1 MNSNIIEATV
11 RLQPVLQIYLTVHFA
26 CVIPVEIYAV
36 KFSHARKSY
45 QLYGSIF
52 WRIASD

>member
-11 RLQPVLQIYLTVHFA
+11 RLQSVLQLYLTVHFA